1 MSFGYDEVRD
11 FLYLEARLL
20 DDKAWDEWLELYC
33 DDVEYWMPAWDDDGL
48 PTDDPNTELS
58 LMYYA
63 RRSGL
68 EDRVFRVKTGKSAAS
83 TPLPR
88 TSHNLSNIEIV
99 ENSADVCVVR
109 FNWLTLS
116 VRYDE
121 VTQYFGLTTCRVVR
135 DRQRLRIK
143 QKKIL
148 LKNDYIRHVVDF
160 YHL

>member
-1 MSFGYDEVRD
+1 MGFRYDEIRD
-11 FLYLEARLL
+11 FLYREARLL
-20 DDKAWDEWLELYC
+20 DDKAWDEWLTLYC
-33 DDVEYWMPAWDDDGL
+33 EDVEYWMPAWDDDGQ
-48 PTDDPNTELS
+48 PTDNPNTELS

-63 RRSGL
+63 RRDGL

-88 TSHNLSNIEIV
+88 TSHNLSKIEIV
-99 ENSADVCVVR
+99 ENDADACVVR

-121 VTQYFGLTTCRVVR
+121 TVQFFGVTTCRVVR
-135 DRQRLRIK
+135 EQQQLRIK
-143 QKKIL
+143 HKKIL

-160 YHL
+160 YQV